1 MFTIIDSSV
10 LITFYNSMS
19 RKIYQGLLFVISLL
33 IFNLLFLQ
41 NSSAIEGEINYTGIN
56 TNLSGD
62 DNYAG
67 PLNLGF
73 TFNFYGTD
81 YTTAYVN
88 INGTLN
94 FGSGSSSY
102 SNSAPGLTN
111 SIMPF
116 WDDLIT
122 NSGSQTIYYATIGE
136 EGSRM
141 FIVQWTNMY
150 FYSNPSLP
158 MGTFQAILYEGSNN
172 IRIQYRDLL
181 GGSLSQGSSATI
193 GIRNGEYYSTYSSNI
208 VSLSQ
213 EQSILYSPL
222 TTTSYDEDSGSSYE
236 LVYLIPDNVP
246 VSAVL
251 INPLNGS
258 TNTTVVPTFEWQE
271 SVLATSYRLLIS
283 TNSSFSGSPI
293 NISGITQT
301 NYTLGS
307 PLSYNT
313 TYYWR
318 VESINIHGSSLS
330 GTRVFETSATP
341 NTVPDNPSSIESSVL
356 WDGAYANQINIV
368 DSELSMTLMDD
379 DDEEQIRYRI
389 QISKNAEFSDI
400 VIDYRSI
407 FGNEG
412 TRIYTFGEDSGIYLV
427 GNSTTEMIEGDYYLR
442 IRAEDDS
449 SASSDWV
456 SSSGVAFTFSI
467 VVPTSTPNP
476 TPTNTL
482 VPTIQPSVT
491 SAPLRLQL
499 DTIGN
504 LPVNDDESSFN
515 YPSGKNLT
523 FSGYTEP
530 FALVRITV
538 RSDPKVCEIIAEA
551 DGYYSCTFQFIENG
565 IHDVEIIAY
574 TNDDNTI
581 EYPKIVLG
589 IGTTLEETGRSQIT
603 SVLLGFFLLLSQII
617 LLKQPISTSYKELKI
632 HFSLN
637 KVL

>member
-41 NSSAIEGEINYTGIN
+41 NSNAIEGEINYTGIN

-318 VESINIHGSSLS
+318 
-330 GTRVFETSATP
+330 
-341 NTVPDNPSSIESSVL
+341 
-356 WDGAYANQINIV
+356 
-368 DSELSMTLMDD
+368 
-379 DDEEQIRYRI
+379 
-389 QISKNAEFSDI
+389 
-400 VIDYRSI
+400 
-407 FGNEG
+407 
-412 TRIYTFGEDSGIYLV
+412 
-427 GNSTTEMIEGDYYLR
+427 
-442 IRAEDDS
+442 
-449 SASSDWV
+449 
-456 SSSGVAFTFSI
+456 
-467 VVPTSTPNP
+467 
-476 TPTNTL
+476 
-482 VPTIQPSVT
+482 
-491 SAPLRLQL
+491 
-499 DTIGN
+499 
-504 LPVNDDESSFN
+504 
-515 YPSGKNLT
+515 
-523 FSGYTEP
+523 
-530 FALVRITV
+530 
-538 RSDPKVCEIIAEA
+538 
-551 DGYYSCTFQFIENG
+551 
-565 IHDVEIIAY
+565 
-574 TNDDNTI
+574 
-581 EYPKIVLG
+581 
-589 IGTTLEETGRSQIT
+589 
-603 SVLLGFFLLLSQII
+603 
-617 LLKQPISTSYKELKI
+617 
-632 HFSLN
+632 
-637 KVL
+637 